1 MTDELEGIHLDAL
14 NDALHAHIEG
24 FEGIESMAAFEA
36 GQSNP
41 TYLIT
46 TSGKKYV
53 LRRKPSG
60 ELLPSAHA
68 VDREYRVMSA
78 LAQASFPVPKMYLY
92 AEQSDAVDTP
102 FFVMAFV
109 EGRVFDNVQ
118 MPQLTPDERK
128 QVFKAM
134 VQTMAQLHAIVPEAV
149 GLGDYGKQGNYFA
162 RQIGRWSK
170 QYKASETDTIPE
182 MDKLI
187 DWLPQNIPADDETR
201 VIHGDFGMH
210 NLMFHPTEPR
220 IVAVLD
226 WELSTLGHPI
236 ADLTYNMLPWYTPS
250 LPERPSFQGLDLA
263 AHGIPTFEAYMNRY
277 CELTG
282 RAPIANP
289 AFYRAYNLFRFAAI
303 AQGIVA
309 RAIQGN
315 ASNPRAMEMRQV
327 VAPLAQLGWMEA
339 EKAK

>member
-1 MTDELEGIHLDAL
+1 MTAINTEKL
-14 NDALHAHIEG
+14 NDYLKEHIPD
-24 FEGIESMAAFEA
+24 FEGIESIEAFEA

-41 TYLIT
+41 TYRIK

-60 ELLPSAHA
+60 DLLPSAHA
-68 VDREYRVMSA
+68 VDREFRVMSG
-78 LAQASFPVPKMYLY
+78 LAKADFPVPEMYLY
-92 AEQSDAVDTP
+92 AEEPDVVETP
-102 FFVMAFV
+102 FFVMSFV
-109 EGRVFDNVQ
+109 EGRVFDNVT
-118 MPQLTPDERK
+118 MPDLTPDERRPI
-128 QVFKAM
+128 FDAM
-134 VQTMAQLHAIVPEAV
+134 LETMAKLHAIVPEDV
-149 GLGDYGKQGNYFA
+149 GLGDFGRQGNYFA
-162 RQIGRWSK
+162 RQIRRWSK
-170 QYKASETDTIPE
+170 QYQASETDEITE
-182 MDKLI
+182 MNRLI
-187 DWLPQNIPADDETR
+187 DWLPENIPADDETR

-210 NLMFHPTEPR
+210 NLMFHPTQPR

-250 LPERPSFQGLDLA
+250 LAERPSFAGLALA
-263 AHGIPTFEAYMNRY
+263 AHGIPEFDDYMNRY

-282 RAPIANP
+282 REPIENP

-327 VAPLAQLGWMEA
+327 VAPLAQLGWVEA
-339 EKAK
+339 QKAGAK

>member
-1 MTDELEGIHLDAL
+1 MTTPLEGIHLTAL
-14 NDALHAHIEG
+14 NDYLHAHIDS
-24 FEGIESMAAFEA
+24 FEGIQTMEAFEA

-41 TYLIT
+41 TYVIQ

-53 LRRKPSG
+53 LRRKPWG
-60 ELLPSAHA
+60 QLLPSAHA
-68 VDREYRVMSA
+68 VDREYQVMSA
-78 LAQASFPVPKMYLY
+78 LAKVNFPVPPMYLY
-92 AEQSDAVDTP
+92 AEETAAVDTP
-102 FFVMAFV
+102 FYVMGFV
-109 EGRVFDNVQ
+109 EGRIFTNVQ
-118 MPQLTPDERK
+118 MPDLTPDERK
-128 QVFKAM
+128 PIFEAM
-134 VQTMAQLHAIVPEAV
+134 VQTMAKLHALVPEAI
-149 GLGDYGKQGNYFA
+149 GLGNFGKQGNYFV

-170 QYKASETDTIPE
+170 QYKASETETIPE

-250 LPERPSFQGLDLA
+250 LKERPSFQGLDLQ
-263 AHGIPTFEAYMNRY
+263 AHGIPAFEAYMNRY

-282 RAPIANP
+282 REPITNP

-309 RAIQGN
+309 RALQGN
-315 ASNPRAMEMRQV
+315 ASNARAIEMKEV
-327 VAPLAQLGWMEA
+327 VAPLAQRGWMEA
-339 EKAK
+339 QKA

>member
-1 MTDELEGIHLDAL
+1 MTTPLEGINLTAL
-14 NDALHAHIEG
+14 NDYLHAHIDG
-24 FEGIESMAAFEA
+24 FEGIQTMETLSA

-41 TYLIT
+41 TYRIT

-60 ELLPSAHA
+60 QLLPSAHA
-68 VDREYRVMSA
+68 VDREYQVMSA
-78 LAQASFPVPKMYLY
+78 LAKVNFPVPTMYLY
-92 AEQSDAVDTP
+92 AEEPDIVETP
-102 FFVMAFV
+102 FFVMGFV
-109 EGRVFDNVQ
+109 EGRVFWNVQ
-118 MPQLTPDERK
+118 MPDLTPDERK
-128 QVFKAM
+128 PIFEAM
-134 VQTMAQLHAIVPEAV
+134 AQTMAKLHAIVPEDV
-149 GLGDYGKQGNYFA
+149 GLGDFGKQGNYFV

-170 QYKASETDTIPE
+170 QYKASETETIPE

-236 ADLTYNMLPWYTPS
+236 ADLTYNMLPWYPPS
-250 LPERPSFQGLDLA
+250 LKERPSFLGLDLQ
-263 AHGIPTFEAYMNRY
+263 AHGIPAFEDYMNRY

-282 RAPIANP
+282 REAITNP

-315 ASNPRAMEMRQV
+315 ASNPRAIEMKQV

-339 EKAK
+339 QKA